1 LRYDSFGGGIVRK
14 ITEILTNNI
23 NPSGVHV
30 VPQPSS
36 YTLVPSIPAI
46 SPNNSDENS
55 EEELLNIAGKSIF
68 DHDKIHGK

>member
-1 LRYDSFGGGIVRK
+1 LIEFDCK
-14 ITEILTNNI
+14 LTNNI

-36 YTLVPSIPAI
+36 YTLIPSTPAI
-46 SPNNSDENS
+46 SPNNSDGNS

-68 DHDKIHGK
+68 DHNKIHEK

>member
-1 LRYDSFGGGIVRK
+1 MQYV
-14 ITEILTNNI
+14 TNNI

-30 VPQPSS
+30 VCQPSS
-36 YTLVPSIPAI
+36 HTLVPSIPAI

-68 DHDKIHGK
+68 DHDKIHRK